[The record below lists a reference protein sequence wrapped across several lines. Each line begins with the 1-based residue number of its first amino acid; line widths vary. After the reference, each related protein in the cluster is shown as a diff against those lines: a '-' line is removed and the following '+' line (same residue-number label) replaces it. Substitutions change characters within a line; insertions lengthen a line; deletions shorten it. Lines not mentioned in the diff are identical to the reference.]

1 MQKFAAMRHS
11 AQRFAMQFFNISN
24 IYINLKEKT
33 MSTNTT
39 NGNTSSTSNGGLLQG
54 ALPAMENVAKHA
66 DEALQNGIKS
76 VRESTEN
83 LRQQARHA
91 NEAAIGYVRQEP
103 VKSVLF
109 GVAAGALLVTMLSM
123 LSRKNRS

>member
-1 MQKFAAMRHS
+1 M
-11 AQRFAMQFFNISN
+11 N
-24 IYINLKEKT
+24 
-33 MSTNTT
+33 TNTT
-39 NGNTSSTSNGGLLQG
+39 NGNTSIASNGGLLQS
-54 ALPAMENVAKHA
+54 ALPAMENVAKQA
-66 DEALQNGIKS
+66 DEALQSGIKT

-91 NEAAIGYVRQEP
+91 NEVAIGYVRQEP

-109 GVAAGALLVTMLSM
+109 GIAAGALLVTLLSM